1 MGNKVRNLVKIE
13 KQILKSKLN
22 FVVPKFIFFNK
33 KIYLNDKDKIIKKI
47 LCEFKK
53 KRKL

>member
-22 FVVPKFIFFNK
+22 YVVPKFLFFNK
-33 KIYLNDKDKIIKKI
+33 KVYLNNKDKILKKNI
-47 LCEFKK
+47 M
-53 KRKL
+53 